1 MSDDDELFDNLRCI
15 EKWAYSNDPKAMEK
29 AEFTVGQAVM
39 IEKIYEYLKLSK
51 KGEED
56 LSPRMTRLKK
66 AGLLGCFDGT
76 GVNSENYKDIL
87 REE

>member
-1 MSDDDELFDNLRCI
+1 MSDELFENLRRI
-15 EKWAYSNDPKAMEK
+15 EKWAYSNDPKAREK

-39 IEKIYEYLKLSK
+39 IEKIYGYLKLSK

-56 LSPRMTRLKK
+56 LSPRIARLKK

-76 GVNSENYKDIL
+76 GVNSENYKDVL